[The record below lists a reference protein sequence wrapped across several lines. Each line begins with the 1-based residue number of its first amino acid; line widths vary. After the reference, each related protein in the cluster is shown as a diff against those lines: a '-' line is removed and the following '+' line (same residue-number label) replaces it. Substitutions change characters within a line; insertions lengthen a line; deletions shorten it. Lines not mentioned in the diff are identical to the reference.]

1 MTKRCYNSYRRDSPF
16 IFKLSQL
23 SPQLFHVLSFS
34 QEKLEIIRKQSTDSK
49 FLNLCLLVIQ
59 IHLSP
64 VLPHKG
70 LKKTSLL
77 PAIGY
82 SHSHNCLNEFTYL
95 ASAHKIIIFLFFGAH
110 MSGGSS
116 LNIFPSLGHG
126 QEPTCMVNPA

>member
-1 MTKRCYNSYRRDSPF
+1 MLQQLQKRLTIHF
-16 IFKLSQL
+16 
-23 SPQLFHVLSFS
+23 
-34 QEKLEIIRKQSTDSK
+34 EIITIITTNIPHSVFQSEKPEITRKQSTDSK
-49 FLNLCLLVIQ
+49 CLNLCLLVIQ

-82 SHSHNCLNEFTYL
+82 SHSQNCLNEFMSL
-95 ASAHKIIIFLFFGAH
+95 ASAHKIIIFLFFAAH

-116 LNIFPSLGHG
+116 LNIFPSLGQG
-126 QEPTCMVNPA
+126 QELTYMVNPA